1 MKMKKIIILLL
12 VAFVFSCKDSSIKEI
27 ESDNFTSNLGLKEL
41 YESDQNDRLV
51 TNIDWSKVSIRDKQ
65 REARVYELLDSNKV
79 TSSDDY
85 ANAAMIFQH
94 GNDTIA
100 SGMAVSL
107 MQKAVNLDSTRNK
120 WLLAAA
126 IDRDLM
132 RRKKPQVYGTQ
143 YTKNGADEPWRIH
156 DLDSTKINDNQRRE
170 YGVETLSEQRQ
181 KLRRMNKKKLNDF
194 LSSGKS
200 IDEIL
205 KFVTSS
211 DLINSEYDLSES
223 GINSFG
229 YELIGEGKNED
240 ALKILKLNTELYSEG
255 FNTFDSYGEC
265 LIKLGKLNEGI
276 EAYKTSLRLNP
287 ENENAKMVLKEIEK

>member
-1 MKMKKIIILLL
+1 MKRLIILLFI
-12 VAFVFSCKDSSIKEI
+12 VSVYSCKDSSIKKI
-27 ESDNFTSNLGLKEL
+27 ESDNFTSNLGLEAL
-41 YESDQNDRLV
+41 YESDQEDRLV

-65 REARVYELLDSNKV
+65 REARVYQLLDSNKV
-79 TSSDDY
+79 TTSDDY

-100 SGMAVSL
+100 SRMAVNL
-107 MQKAVNLDSTRNK
+107 MRKAVELDSTRNK

-143 YTKNGADEPWRIH
+143 YTKNEADEPWRIYK
-156 DLDSTKINDNQRRE
+156 LDSTKINDSQRRE
-170 YGVETLSEQRQ
+170 YGVETLSEQRE
-181 KLRRMNKKKLNDF
+181 KLRRMNKKNLND
-194 LSSGKS
+194 LLASGKS
-200 IDEIL
+200 IDDIL
-205 KFVTSS
+205 KIVKNS
-211 DLINSEYDLSES
+211 DLIDSEFDLSES

-229 YELIGEGKNED
+229 YELIADGKNKD
-240 ALKILKLNTELYSEG
+240 ALKILKLNTELYPEG

-276 EAYKTSLRLNP
+276 EAYKKSLRLNP
-287 ENENAKMVLKEIEK
+287 GNENAKTVLKEIEK